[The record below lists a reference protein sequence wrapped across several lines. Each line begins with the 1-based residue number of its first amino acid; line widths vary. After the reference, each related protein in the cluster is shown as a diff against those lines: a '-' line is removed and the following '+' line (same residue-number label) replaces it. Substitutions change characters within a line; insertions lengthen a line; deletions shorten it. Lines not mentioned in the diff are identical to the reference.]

1 MIDISVIFDKL
12 KPTFAVNAA
21 IELFGA
27 LLVLTVIIMAIFM
40 RIEKGLFRF
49 VMLAGVFTIIA
60 ATGDAVAAIFRGV
73 AGDGARWAVLIGNF
87 FGVAGLLW
95 SAVFYANTLFYTY
108 KDVNIK
114 TYKVFQ
120 KVVFCLGVIM
130 TVILAVSQFT
140 GWLYSIDENNLY
152 KRGPLFFLSAIY
164 TISIVICTITYMV
177 IRRKQAKSKVS
188 LHAAI
193 YITIPT
199 IGIIIQFV
207 FYGGVFLQISLFVLM
222 MVIIA
227 RVQTLYARRMIEQ
240 SEMLGKKETELT
252 RAHEQLVLSQ
262 VKPHF
267 IYNTFSAIKNIE
279 GNPPETKRTIDDF
292 AAYLRGNLSA
302 LDETNVI
309 PFEKEIEHV
318 KNYVGLEK
326 LRFGDRVKV
335 EFDLKDLNFAIPPLI
350 VQVFVENAIKHG
362 ITAKYEGGTVKISTK
377 EEGGYHIVTITDD
390 GTGFDTSVL
399 ENSKRVGVRAAKN
412 RLQYFVSGEV
422 EIKSEIGVGTSVII
436 KIPDDFTP
444 PHGKIATRGNS

>member
-1 MIDISVIFDKL
+1 MIDISNIFNKIET
-12 KPTFAVNAA
+12 TFAVNAA

-49 VMLAGVFTIIA
+49 VFLAGVFTAIA
-60 ATGDAVAAIFRGV
+60 ATGDAVAAIYRGV
-73 AGDGARWAVLIGNF
+73 AGEGARWAVLLGNF

-95 SAVFYANTLFYTY
+95 GAVFYANTFFYTY
-108 KDVNIK
+108 KDVSIK

-120 KVVFCLGVIM
+120 RIVFCLGAAM
-130 TVILAVSQFT
+130 TLILIISQIT

-152 KRGPLFFLSAIY
+152 KRGPLFFLSAVY
-164 TISIVICTITYMV
+164 TLLCILCTIIYMV
-177 IRRKQAKSKVS
+177 IRRKQSKSKVS

-199 IGIIIQFV
+199 IGIIIQFI

-227 RVQTLYARRMIEQ
+227 RVQTLYARRMVEQ
-240 SEMLGKKETELT
+240 AEILNKKETELAQ
-252 RAHEQLVLSQ
+252 AHEQLVLSQ
-262 VKPHF
+262 VRPHF
-267 IYNTFSAIKNIE
+267 IYNTLSAIKNIE
-279 GNPPETKRTIDDF
+279 GNPIETKRTIDDF
-292 AAYLRGNLSA
+292 AAYLRGNLSS
-302 LDETNVI
+302 LDEANVI

-318 KNYVGLEK
+318 KTYVSLEK

-335 EFDLKDLNFAIPPLI
+335 EFDLQDINFAIPPLI

-362 ITAKYEGGTVKISTK
+362 ITQKYDGGTVRISTR
-377 EEGGYHIVTITDD
+377 EENGYHIVIVEDD
-390 GTGFDTSVL
+390 GAGFDTFVL

-422 EIKSEIGVGTSVII
+422 EIKSEKDKGTTVII
-436 KIPDDFTP
+436 KIPTDFTP
-444 PHGKIATRGNS
+444 PPEK